1 MIKKI
6 SVIFLIIFSI
16 ALTQENTNDTNLNNT
31 NNAAAV
37 TEENTNNAPETNFFN
52 APIDNTN
59 DANEPAILQDI
70 RNIQNRAEVSNG
82 WMFIRA
88 IIGFI
93 VTLVGIYLVF
103 IYLKNKSKKVSGSSD
118 IIKVLATTPVATNR
132 YISIIEIVEDM
143 YLVSISD
150 HNVDMSDKTE
160 EVNKI
165 FNEEN
170 NTKLELTTY
179 ERNSILS
186 NNLSISITYPD
197 DNYVYI
203 DRYKIKDGILKDWI
217 KNQYEKEEYKQIMCP
232 GIKEGTKQNGKW
244 IYEGDESILIV
255 DEYTYIAVDK
265 TFVLDEA
272 GWEKIN
278 QLIEL

>member
-16 ALTQENTNDTNLNNT
+16 ALTQENTNYNDT
-31 NNAAAV
+31 NNAAA
-37 TEENTNNAPETNFFN
+37 TEENTNNTAAETNFFN
-52 APIDNTN
+52 ATIDNTN
-59 DANEPAILQDI
+59 NANEPAILQDI
-70 RNIQNRAEVSNG
+70 RNIQDRAEVSNG

-150 HNVDMSDKTE
+150 HNINLLSKIEDKETKDQIKMMYINSKNNTVDDSFK
-160 EVNKI
+160 NI
-165 FNEEN
+165 FNQTLSVFKQPKMKEKDPLKTTSEIRERLHDLNAEN
-170 NTKLELTTY
+170 TT
-179 ERNSILS
+179 I
-186 NNLSISITYPD
+186 NNNED
-197 DNYVYI
+197 D
-203 DRYKIKDGILKDWI
+203 
-217 KNQYEKEEYKQIMCP
+217 
-232 GIKEGTKQNGKW
+232 QNNK
-244 IYEGDESILIV
+244 
-255 DEYTYIAVDK
+255 
-265 TFVLDEA
+265 
-272 GWEKIN
+272 
-278 QLIEL
+278 

>member
-16 ALTQENTNDTNLNNT
+16 ALTQENTNYNDT
-31 NNAAAV
+31 NNAAA
-37 TEENTNNAPETNFFN
+37 TEENTKNTAAETNFFN
-52 APIDNTN
+52 ATIDNTN
-59 DANEPAILQDI
+59 NANEPAILQDI
-70 RNIQNRAEVSNG
+70 RNIQDRAEVSNG

-150 HNVDMSDKTE
+150 HNINLLSKIEDKETKDQIKMMYINSKNNTVDDSFK
-160 EVNKI
+160 NI
-165 FNEEN
+165 FNQTLSVFKQPKMKEKDPLKTTSEIRERLHDLNAEN
-170 NTKLELTTY
+170 PT
-179 ERNSILS
+179 I
-186 NNLSISITYPD
+186 NNNED
-197 DNYVYI
+197 D
-203 DRYKIKDGILKDWI
+203 
-217 KNQYEKEEYKQIMCP
+217 
-232 GIKEGTKQNGKW
+232 QNNK
-244 IYEGDESILIV
+244 
-255 DEYTYIAVDK
+255 
-265 TFVLDEA
+265 
-272 GWEKIN
+272 
-278 QLIEL
+278 